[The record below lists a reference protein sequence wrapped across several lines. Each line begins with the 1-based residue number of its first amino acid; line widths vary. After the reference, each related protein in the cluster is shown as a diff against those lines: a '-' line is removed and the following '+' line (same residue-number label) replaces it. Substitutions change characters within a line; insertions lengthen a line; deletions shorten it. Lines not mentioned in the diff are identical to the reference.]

1 MFICLWDEYIR
12 YLFKL
17 KKKSFVIVFVIVE
30 ISGRMD
36 NKIIV

>member
-1 MFICLWDEYIR
+1 MFLCLWDEYIR

-17 KKKSFVIVFVIVE
+17 KKNFVIVFVIVE